1 MTARLIGEMALITA
15 WTVALIASLSVLLIG
30 EVLGQ
35 MPCLLCWYQR
45 AFMFPLPIVLGLG
58 LWWGDSR
65 VGRYGVALSVGGGAI
80 ALWHMGLYTDLIPEP
95 IQPCT
100 ASGPSCTDDNQLFLG
115 IPIPLLSLLAFAFIA
130 SLSALSLKE
139 PHP

>member
-1 MTARLIGEMALITA
+1 MTGEAALTA
-15 WTVALIASLSVLLIG
+15 AWVVALVATLSVLFIG

-58 LWWGDSR
+58 LWWQDAR
-65 VGRYGVALSVGGGAI
+65 VGRYGLALSLLGGAV
-80 ALWHMGLYTDLIPEP
+80 ALWHMGLYVGIIPEP

-100 ASGPSCTDDNQLFLG
+100 ATGPSCTDTNQLILG
-115 IPIPLLSLLAFAFIA
+115 VPIPLLSLVAFTLTA
-130 SLSALSLKE
+130 SLSALSLKD
-139 PHP
+139 PRP

>member
-1 MTARLIGEMALITA
+1 MTARLIGEVALIAT
-15 WTVALIASLSVLLIG
+15 WTVALISSLSVLLIG

-58 LWWGDSR
+58 LWWGDKR
-65 VGRYGVALSVGGGAI
+65 VGRYGVALSVVGGAI
-80 ALWHMGLYTDLIPEP
+80 ALWHVGLYVGVIPEP

-100 ASGPSCTDDNQLFLG
+100 ASGPSCTDDNQLIFG
-115 IPIPLLSLLAFAFIA
+115 VPIPLLSLLAFALIA

-139 PHP
+139 SSS

>member
-1 MTARLIGEMALITA
+1 MSSRLTAEAALTA
-15 WTVALIASLSVLLIG
+15 AWVVALVATLSVLFIG

-58 LWWGDSR
+58 LWWQDRR
-65 VGRYGVALSVGGGAI
+65 VGRYGVALSLFGGAV
-80 ALWHMGLYTDLIPEP
+80 ALWHVGLYVGIIPEP

-100 ASGPSCTDDNQLFLG
+100 ATGPSCTDGNQLILG
-115 IPIPLLSLLAFAFIA
+115 IPIPLLSLLAFTLTA
-130 SLSALSLKE
+130 SLSALSLKDSR
-139 PHP
+139 P